1 VRNITKKI
9 SDLNEKLDT
18 TSTLSEP
25 RENSFLRYE
34 YKHNDALREIAK
46 AVGHFGR
53 IAVSTTFPALST
65 GILMMMMMTMRMM
78 VMLMIRRMMMMRMTM
93 MMRMKMMIMRR
104 RRRIMVVMVMMM
116 MIIMMIMMMIIMIII
131 MVKTER

>member
-46 AVGHFGR
+46 AVGHFGH

-65 GILMMMMMTMRMM
+65 GTQMMMMM
-78 VMLMIRRMMMMRMTM
+78 
-93 MMRMKMMIMRR
+93 
-104 RRRIMVVMVMMM
+104 
-116 MIIMMIMMMIIMIII
+116 MMIMMMM
-131 MVKTER
+131 MRRRRWWWWR